1 MNKQYLF
8 SIVACVVTFLTSC
21 TGSKTIT
28 HTLPE
33 GQSTYCSPTISYTHE
48 ATNLPVSN
56 FDSLSN
62 ANPILSNYLS
72 EHDRLMANA
81 LGITPALV
89 QLAAMRSDTTVI
101 RHQQYTKLIIVIQNR
116 LLLAASEIDG
126 IAAELDCEGERAEQ
140 LAHYLD
146 NLNNKRSIRLTAAS
160 IIIGAAITIATAV
173 VSTSDTQN
181 AIGISGGLVTA
192 ALGALILNPAG
203 KKISIDYSHRNI
215 LHDIWFAPTS
225 SDIYTPFVWYVL
237 NEKKFSNSH
246 QVALT
251 QSIRTRWTNFEFD
264 NAMDAGKEELF
275 FGRGG
280 IYTAEDLHTRAALLN
295 QLQSTIRSIHQ
306 DMQSLHAS
314 VSNLYKIRD

>member
-1 MNKQYLF
+1 MSKRYLF
-8 SIVACVVTFLTSC
+8 GIGVCVVTFFTSC

-33 GQSTYCSPTISYTHE
+33 GQSTYCSPTVSYSHRVM
-48 ATNLPVSN
+48 NRPVSN

-62 ANPILSNYLS
+62 AHPILNSYLS
-72 EHDRLMANA
+72 EHDRIMANA
-81 LGITPALV
+81 LGITSAIA
-89 QLAAMRSDTTVI
+89 QLATMRSDTTVVG
-101 RHQQYTKLIIVIQNR
+101 HQQYAKLTIEIQNR

-160 IIIGAAITIATAV
+160 IIIGAAITIATAA

-192 ALGALILNPAG
+192 VLGALILNPAG

-237 NEKKFSNSH
+237 NEKKFSNSY

-264 NAMDAGKEELF
+264 NAMDASKEELF
-275 FGRGG
+275 FGHGG
-280 IYTAEDLHTRAALLN
+280 IYTAEDLHTRAAFLN

-314 VSNLYKIRD
+314 IGNLYKIQD